1 MRGLNFMIK
10 SINSI
15 MAPLITTFVIVITI
29 IISSISV
36 YTIITSN
43 DKSLDIFRKEVYN
56 NNKDMIKYETQIA
69 INIAQQVYNKQLS
82 GEYTKKL

>member
-1 MRGLNFMIK
+1 MVK

-15 MAPLITTFVIVITI
+15 MTLLITTFVIVITL

-43 DKSLDIFRKEVYN
+43 DKSLDVFRKEVYS
-56 NNKDMIKYETQIA
+56 NNKDMIRYETQIA
-69 INIAQQVYNKQLS
+69 INIAQQV
-82 GEYTKKL
+82 